1 MSQNQSSY
9 HRNLLLAALTEAD
22 RSLLLPHLERVP
34 TERELPFSV
43 ANERITHVYFLE
55 SGVASITSQSE
66 DGDRTEVGIFGREG
80 MSGTPLLL
88 GADRSPHDTFIQIDH
103 SHALRIEAA
112 QFLEVLDRSRF
123 LRAVMLRYVQTMIIQ
138 MSQSAVANARHQ
150 IEGRLARWLIMC
162 HDRLDGDDLALTHEF
177 MAIMIGAQRSGVTI
191 ALNVLESIGAIRA
204 TRGQV
209 TILDRN
215 KMEELAGDSYGLA
228 ETEYRKLIGQFGK
241 S

>member
-1 MSQNQSSY
+1 
-9 HRNLLLAALTEAD
+9 LLLAALTEAD